1 MKKVYIG
8 FALLLFGNIIANII
22 SDAYLLTAI
31 GLGIIGI
38 ILVIAGLCQ
47 KPAEKESSAALPEER
62 ESPSIERTKDNEKN

>member
-38 ILVIAGLCQ
+38 ILIAAGLYQ
-47 KPAEKESSAALPEER
+47 KPAEKATPAASPEET
-62 ESPSIERTKDNEKN
+62 ESPPKERTKDDE

>member
-31 GLGIIGI
+31 GLGSIGI
-38 ILVIAGLCQ
+38 ILVIAGLYQ
-47 KPAEKESSAALPEER
+47 KPTEKATPSASPEEMESSPK
-62 ESPSIERTKDNEKN
+62 ERTKDDE